1 MEASL
6 LITLLV
12 GLFGGGTAG
21 VVFRSI
27 YDHKCKKQDDR
38 DELKADIKWLK
49 NKSNQRD
56 IEVAQLKILNL
67 IQHSPKDHKAITME
81 LDRYFLVLRADSWVW
96 DSACEW
102 AKGEGVDISYLS
114 QIHEENIKRTKGGKY
129 A

>member
-1 MEASL
+1 METSL

-27 YDHKCKKQDDR
+27 YDHKCKEQDDR

-49 NKSNQRD
+49 NKSTKRD

-67 IQHSPKDHKAITME
+67 IQHCPKDHKAITME
-81 LDRYFLVLRADSWVW
+81 LDHYFLVLKEDSWVFNY
-96 DSACEW
+96 ARAW
-102 AKGEGVDISYLS
+102 ANDEGVDISYLS
-114 QIHEENIKRTKGGKY
+114 QIHEENVKRTKGGKY